1 MSFDNEAAVTNNND
15 GDLEDRIIAKAL
27 AANGSQVPDP
37 ESDAP
42 IVSARKL
49 HSQLERGV
57 QYALQKNNSTL
68 LDFLNKTINDRD

>member
-15 GDLEDRIIAKAL
+15 GDLEDRVIAEAL
-27 AANGSQVPDP
+27 AANGSQMPDP

-42 IVSARKL
+42 IVSAREL
-49 HSQLERGV
+49 HSQLERGA

-68 LDFLNKTINDRD
+68 LDFFNKTINDRD